1 MASATQ
7 RPINARIRQVFY
19 LKNRK
24 TRAQWITQPDQIVAE
39 VIYHISCCFLT
50 HFDFRSA
57 LAYQGLPQSEQIIS
71 RFAPA
76 AVHFWADSLV
86 NYDLVVGCLC
96 VRELVHENLSA
107 GKPRSL
113 RQSEV
118 GNTANG

>member
-1 MASATQ
+1 MQ
-7 RPINARIRQVFY
+7 LGR
-19 LKNRK
+19 
-24 TRAQWITQPDQIVAE
+24 IVARL
-39 VIYHISCCFLT
+39 IYRISRCFLT
-50 HFDFRSA
+50 CFEFLIASTRT
-57 LAYQGLPQSEQIIS
+57 GLPQSEQIMS